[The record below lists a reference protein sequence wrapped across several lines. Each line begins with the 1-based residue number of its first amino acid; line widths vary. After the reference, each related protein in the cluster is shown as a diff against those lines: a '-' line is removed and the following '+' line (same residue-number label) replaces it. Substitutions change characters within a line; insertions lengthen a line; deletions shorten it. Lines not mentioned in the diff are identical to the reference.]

1 MFFIF
6 ILLFGSTW
14 DNLDSDILPGPTQIV
29 TNLTKVNTFNFA
41 PVPAQSEFNSMS
53 ILRQ

>member
-14 DNLDSDILPGPTQIV
+14 DNLDSDILPGFH
-29 TNLTKVNTFNFA
+29 NFNKY
-41 PVPAQSEFNSMS
+41 VIYVS
-53 ILRQ
+53 IHVI